1 MKRPVPQA
9 SPYLAFHHRGS
20 IPYGKDC
27 LLMAVARWETSLVW
41 VKGEEWAMPPYHPQ
55 AHPIPCA
62 NP

>member
-1 MKRPVPQA
+1 
-9 SPYLAFHHRGS
+9 
-20 IPYGKDC
+20 
-27 LLMAVARWETSLVW
+27 MAVARWETSLVW